1 MNDLPDDLA
10 SARHEIGELLDRQRF
25 HMAERRLAE
34 VLPNFP
40 DSLELRYFQA
50 IVEWVADHDARAVEI
65 LEEVLADEPTYYDAR
80 YLLAKVKLDQDE
92 YRQAEEILLG
102 LLADYPE
109 SPSLYATYAE
119 VMLRTMH
126 FEKAEALAGEALKRD
141 PDHEGAMNVHV
152 LCGFVNSSN
161 DEQRERLQR
170 LLQEHPDQMQTTI
183 RLVQH
188 LIEQGR
194 HEEAYQLS
202 RELVLADP
210 ANESLVELASE
221 LRRAN
226 HWSMRPLWPLQR
238 FGWAG
243 SIGIWFAAVV
253 LFRSGV
259 LDDTPTLATVLVT
272 VLLIYVVYSWVWPPL
287 LKRLL
292 R

>member
-1 MNDLPDDLA
+1 MSDNPDNLA
-10 SARHEIGELLDRQRF
+10 TARHEIGELLDRQRWA
-25 HMAERRLAE
+25 MAERRLAE
-34 VLPNFP
+34 VLPNYP
-40 DSLELRYFQA
+40 DNLELRYFQA
-50 IVEWVADHDARAVEI
+50 IVDWVADRDRRAVEI
-65 LEEVLADEPTYYDAR
+65 LEGVLVDEPTYYDAR
-80 YLLAKVKLDQDE
+80 YLLARVKLGQDE
-92 YRQAEEILLG
+92 YRQAEEMLLG

-109 SPSLYATYAE
+109 SAALYATYAE

-126 FEKAEALAGEALKRD
+126 FEKAEALAAEALKRD

-194 HEEAYQLS
+194 HEEAFQLS

-210 ANESLVELASE
+210 ANGSLVELASE

-226 HWSMRPLWPLQR
+226 HWSMKPLWPMQR

-243 SIGIWFAAVV
+243 SIGIWFGAVL

-259 LDDTPTLATVLVT
+259 LDGTPTLANYLVGA
-272 VLLIYVVYSWVWPPL
+272 LLIYVVYSWVWPPL
-287 LKRLL
+287 LRRIL